1 MCVTKPSTI
10 SGTISRPQFCIGFYG
25 EFLSAFQL
33 YFLLIFF
40 ALCRSFFI
48 HSTTIGGHALGHLC
62 LALSLSLFETC
73 SVTAFLCPLIFPPPL
88 ARYWPVNKAFN
99 LQYVLLMSSKKRQG
113 EGEKRRDGW
122 NSRYKTKPN
131 WNPLF
136 NFFALLLFFFLFWI
150 PLIKGYN
157 QFDHMLV
164 THKLNLS
171 VIWLFFRTNNRSS
184 SNIKTIKT
192 DWLSLHTPL

>member
-1 MCVTKPSTI
+1 MESFFRHFNYI
-10 SGTISRPQFCIGFYG
+10 FY
-25 EFLSAFQL
+25 L
-33 YFLLIFF
+33 YFLHF
-40 ALCRSFFI
+40 AGNFSYIPQQLEATLSDI
-48 HSTTIGGHALGHLC
+48 SVS
-62 LALSLSLFETC
+62 LSLSLFETC

-88 ARYWPVNKAFN
+88 ARSWPVNKAFN

-136 NFFALLLFFFLFWI
+136 NFFALLLFVFLFWI
-150 PLIKGYN
+150 PLIKGY
-157 QFDHMLV
+157 
-164 THKLNLS
+164 NLS